1 VKWLGLLAI
10 AACGGRQA
18 PPVVKAPV
26 VERPSREA
34 CETALTEAMKGKGG
48 DFAALPEADREEM
61 ITDCQRDGAP

>member
-1 VKWLGLLAI
+1 MKWLSLLVI
-10 AACGGRQA
+10 AACARSA
-18 PPVVKAPV
+18 PPVKTVPV

-34 CETALTEAMKGKGG
+34 CEAALTEAMRGKGG